1 MRELS
6 LWEPNW
12 PFIAGITYWLAGRP
26 MIQPDQ
32 RLASTSCGER
42 TLPADIGM
50 SSIS

>member
-6 LWEPNW
+6 LGQPHW
-12 PFIAGITYWLAGRP
+12 PFIAGITYWLAGWP
-26 MIQPDQ
+26 MIQPDR
-32 RLASTSCGER
+32 RLASTSCEER

>member
-6 LWEPNW
+6 PGQPYW
-12 PFIAGITYWLAGRP
+12 PFITGITHWLAGRP
-26 MIQPDQ
+26 VIQPDR
-32 RLASTSCGER
+32 RLASTSCEER